1 MKNIYILS
9 TDKASRL
16 IQAEDDELMLLNELY
31 ENTYNINKHIYITS
45 DEEIKDDEWHLHYY
59 EGKPII
65 SKSHNGASK
74 VINEKAKR
82 FGYKKIILTTDD
94 QLIKDGVQDID
105 NEFLEWFAKNP
116 SCEYVKV
123 EKEHHTEIEEV
134 SYEGDFQ
141 NVDYIKY
148 KVIIPKEESK
158 QELSLK
164 INDEFLDTTSKEI
177 LYTLM
182 EEFDNLV
189 TENSSEETL
198 EDYVLDSDEHNNLKS
213 SDGTYLNFHRQSE
226 LLLKGAKLGAKWQ
239 QEQDKNL
246 YSEEDLLKFG
256 AFVRIEDKKEKRLFL
271 IQDYFK
277 KWKQI

>member
-1 MKNIYILS
+1 MKNVHILP

-31 ENTYNINKHIYITS
+31 ENTHNINKHIYITS
-45 DEEIKDDEWHLHYY
+45 DEEIKKGDWVLN
-59 EGKPII
+59 PIYKTVYKWI
-65 SKSHNGASK
+65 KNSDIYFDRIDA
-74 VINEKAKR
+74 
-82 FGYKKIILTTDD
+82 KKIILTTDQD
-94 QLIKDGVQDID
+94 LINDGVQSID
-105 NEFLEWFAKNP
+105 DEFIEWFVKNP

-123 EKEHHTEIEEV
+123 EKEHHTEVEEV

-198 EDYVLDSDEHNNLKS
+198 EEFSRRRFNEQKLD
-213 SDGTYLNFHRQSE
+213 TYTSYNIE
-226 LLLKGAKLGAKWQ
+226 DAIKEGAKWQ
-239 QEQDKNL
+239 QEQNKNL
-246 YSEEDLLKFG
+246 YSEEDMYKLMYEYQEWLVLTLEPVKTFEEW
-256 AFVRIEDKKEKRLFL
+256 FE
-271 IQDYFK
+271 QFK
-277 KWKQI
+277 K